1 MDRSEARAR
10 GIAARRALGAEARTT
25 AEAALVRNVAALPE
39 FAAART
45 VMIYRAR
52 DGEPSPE
59 GLRALPEAAGKR
71 FVYPRCVDGATMEA
85 LLPDDAAISPDAA
98 SFTEAASVPSPF
110 LRDASGL
117 PAPDPSRSALVPPE
131 SVDLVLC
138 PCTACDPRGFRL
150 GSGRGYYDRYL
161 PRCRR
166 ARFFA
171 LAFEAQIFPL
181 PAPGEWDMP
190 MDGVVSEDTVRRSA
204 SR

>member
-10 GIAARRALGAEARTT
+10 GIAARRALGAEARTM
-25 AEAALVRNVAALPE
+25 AETALVRNVAALPE

-85 LLPDDAAISPDAA
+85 LLPDDASISPDAA
-98 SFTEAASVPSPF
+98 ASVPF

-181 PAPGEWDMP
+181 PAPGEWDIP
-190 MDGVVSEDTVRRSA
+190 MDGVVSEKTVRRSPA
-204 SR
+204 H